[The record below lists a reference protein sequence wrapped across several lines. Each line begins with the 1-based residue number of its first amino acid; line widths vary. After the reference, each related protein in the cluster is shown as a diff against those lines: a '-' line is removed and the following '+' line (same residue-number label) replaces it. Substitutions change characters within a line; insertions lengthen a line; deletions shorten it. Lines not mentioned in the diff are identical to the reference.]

1 MFCCVSAKGRA
12 ALPITAVPNALAF
25 DKRPVASCEILRG
38 ATNMSATKT
47 ILSTGGAG
55 FIGARLAAELSRHH
69 RVIVYDSFHPQAHQ
83 DPMATRLHMAQQGIN
98 VRVGDLRDL
107 AALQAVFAQ
116 AKPDLVYHLAA
127 ETGTGQSFDHPLRY
141 CDVNV
146 MGTANLVQAMRQS
159 GVRPARIVLAG
170 SRAVYGEGA
179 YIDAGGRP
187 AAPLQRSPYDLAV
200 GCFLPR
206 GANGLPL
213 VPVPTQADCPV
224 APSSVYAATKLMQE
238 HLLRHAF
245 WGTDTSVGILRLQN
259 IYGPGQSLHNPY
271 TGVLSIFC
279 QQLCSGRM
287 LNIYEDG
294 QITRDFLFVDDAVRA
309 FVRIGLIAGLPD
321 EAIDIGSGQGTTI
334 YDVARKLA
342 ALIGRSDDALQITGA
357 YRPGDI
363 RHSVADIRRAAGLLG
378 WIPEISLDTG
388 LRALVHWSGA
398 HERRVA
404 VHAAE

>member
-1 MFCCVSAKGRA
+1 MYPTR
-12 ALPITAVPNALAF
+12 
-25 DKRPVASCEILRG
+25 
-38 ATNMSATKT
+38 T
-47 ILSTGGAG
+47 ILITGGAG

-69 RVIVYDSFHPQAHQ
+69 RVVVYDSFHPQAHH
-83 DPMATRLHMAQQGIN
+83 DPMATRLQMGRQG
-98 VRVGDLRDL
+98 VEVHVGDLRDL
-107 AALQAVFAQ
+107 ATLQAVFTL
-116 AKPDLVYHLAA
+116 AKPDIVYHLGA

-159 GVRPARIVLAG
+159 VIQPARIVLAG

-179 YIDAGGRP
+179 YIDADGQP
-187 AAPLQRSPYDLAV
+187 AAPQQRSLDDLA
-200 GCFLPR
+200 GGRFLPR

-213 VPVPTQADCPV
+213 VPMPTRAGCPV

-259 IYGPGQSLHNPY
+259 IYGPGQALHNPY

-279 QQLCSGRM
+279 RQLQDGRV
-287 LNIYEDG
+287 LDIHEDG

-309 FVRIGLIAGLPD
+309 FIRIGLLADLP
-321 EAIDIGSGQGTTI
+321 EESIDIGSGQGITI
-334 YDVARKLA
+334 HDVARKLA
-342 ALIGRSDDALQITGA
+342 VLTGRSEDALQITGA

-363 RHSVADIRRAAGLLG
+363 RHSVADIRRAADLLS
-378 WIPEISLDTG
+378 WTPEVSLDAG
-388 LRALVHWSGA
+388 LRALVHWSATDCRGFS
-398 HERRVA
+398 